1 MTKLHNSRHLLAG
14 LAWMA
19 PALVLAWA
27 PPYPGYGPP
36 APVPGGAWPD
46 FPAPPNLASPDRP
59 GFPASPNLAGPDRP
73 GFPRAGGPL
82 RFNQTVTA
90 EGYVLE
96 IPLDG
101 LKAEDIQVQI
111 EGRSLRISRDT
122 TTRKTREETLGDG
135 QGYLRS
141 YSFSSGHA
149 SRRLSLPPDADT
161 GAMRRE
167 DGTEQVRIILP
178 RRPY

>member
-1 MTKLHNSRHLLAG
+1 MTKIFNPRGLLVG
-14 LAWMA
+14 MTLMA
-19 PALVLAWA
+19 PALALAWA
-27 PPYPGYGPP
+27 APYYGYGPLP
-36 APVPGGAWPD
+36 PGQGGALPD
-46 FPAPPNLASPDRP
+46 FPAPPTLS
-59 GFPASPNLAGPDRP
+59 SPDRP

-90 EGYVLE
+90 EGYILE

-111 EGRSLRISRDT
+111 DGRSLRLSRDT
-122 TTRKTREETLGDG
+122 STQKTREETLGDG

-141 YSFSSGHA
+141 YSFSSGRSSH
-149 SRRLSLPPDADT
+149 RLPLPPDAE
-161 GAMRRE
+161 GEAMRRE
-167 DGTEQVRIILP
+167 DGAEQVRIIIP

>member
-1 MTKLHNSRHLLAG
+1 MAIGIEARSFIMTKILNPRGLLAG
-14 LAWMA
+14 MTLMA

-27 PPYPGYGPP
+27 PPYYGYGPLP
-36 APVPGGAWPD
+36 PGQGGAPPD
-46 FPAPPNLASPDRP
+46 FPAPPTLPS
-59 GFPASPNLAGPDRP
+59 PDRP

-111 EGRSLRISRDT
+111 DGRSLRLTRDT
-122 TTRKTREETLGDG
+122 STQKTREETLGNG

-141 YSFSSGHA
+141 YSFSSGH
-149 SRRLSLPPDADT
+149 SSQRLPLPPDADG
-161 GAMRRE
+161 GALRRE
-167 DGTEQVRIILP
+167 DGAERVRIIIP
-178 RRPY
+178 RRQN

>member
-1 MTKLHNSRHLLAG
+1 MTKIFNPRGLLAG
-14 LAWMA
+14 MTLMA
-19 PALVLAWA
+19 PALALAWA
-27 PPYPGYGPP
+27 PPYYGYGPLP
-36 APVPGGAWPD
+36 PGQGGALPD
-46 FPAPPNLASPDRP
+46 VPPPPTLS
-59 GFPASPNLAGPDRP
+59 SPDRP

-90 EGYVLE
+90 EGYILE

-111 EGRSLRISRDT
+111 DGRSLRLSRDT
-122 TTRKTREETLGDG
+122 STQKTREETLGDG

-141 YSFSSGHA
+141 YSFSSGRSSH
-149 SRRLSLPPDADT
+149 RLPLPPDAEG

-167 DGTEQVRIILP
+167 DGAEQVRIIIP

>member
-1 MTKLHNSRHLLAG
+1 MMTKIFNPRGLLVG
-14 LAWMA
+14 MTLMA
-19 PALVLAWA
+19 PALALAWA
-27 PPYPGYGPP
+27 PPYYGYGPLP
-36 APVPGGAWPD
+36 PGQGGALPD
-46 FPAPPNLASPDRP
+46 FPAPPTLS
-59 GFPASPNLAGPDRP
+59 SPDRP

-90 EGYVLE
+90 EGYILE

-111 EGRSLRISRDT
+111 DGRALRLSRDT
-122 TTRKTREETLGDG
+122 STQKTREETLGNG

-141 YSFSSGHA
+141 YSFSSGH
-149 SRRLSLPPDADT
+149 SSQRLPLPPDADG
-161 GAMRRE
+161 GALRRE
-167 DGTEQVRIILP
+167 DGAELVRIIIP

>member
-1 MTKLHNSRHLLAG
+1 MTKTFNPRSLLAG
-14 LAWMA
+14 MTLMA
-19 PALVLAWA
+19 PALALAWA
-27 PPYPGYGPP
+27 PPYYGYGPLP
-36 APVPGGAWPD
+36 PGQGGALPD
-46 FPAPPNLASPDRP
+46 FPAPPSLS
-59 GFPASPNLAGPDRP
+59 SPDRP

-90 EGYVLE
+90 EGYILE

-111 EGRSLRISRDT
+111 DGRALRLSRDT
-122 TTRKTREETLGDG
+122 STQKTREETLGDG

-141 YSFSSGHA
+141 FSFSSGRSSH
-149 SRRLSLPPDADT
+149 RLPLPADAEV

-167 DGTEQVRIILP
+167 DGADQVRIIVP

>member
-1 MTKLHNSRHLLAG
+1 MTQILNPRRLLAG
-14 LAWMA
+14 LALLA

-27 PPYPGYGPP
+27 PPYPGGYGPP
-36 APVPGGAWPD
+36 PPVQGGAFPD
-46 FPAPPNLASPDRP
+46 FPAP
-59 GFPASPNLAGPDRP
+59 PNLAGPDRP

-101 LKAEDIQVQI
+101 LQAEDIQVQI
-111 EGRSLRISRDT
+111 EGRSLRLSRDT
-122 TTRKTREETLGDG
+122 TTQKTREETLGDG
-135 QGYLRS
+135 QGYRRS

-149 SRRLSLPPDADT
+149 SQRLPLPPDADG
-161 GAMRRE
+161 GALRRE
-167 DGTEQVRIILP
+167 DGAEQVRIIIP